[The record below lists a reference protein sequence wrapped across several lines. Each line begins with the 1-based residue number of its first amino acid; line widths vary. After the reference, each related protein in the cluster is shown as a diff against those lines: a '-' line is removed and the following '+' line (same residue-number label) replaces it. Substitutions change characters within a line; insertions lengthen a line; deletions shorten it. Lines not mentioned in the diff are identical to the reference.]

1 MREIVFVRSSRKDIR
16 GLPDQVCDIVG
27 FALRQAQAG
36 EKHQSAV
43 PLTDFGN
50 AGVLE
55 IRVDDDGD
63 TYRAIYTV
71 TLPDAVYVLHAFKKK
86 STKGKAT
93 PQRDID
99 LVKKRL
105 KEAEAISAERRRE

>member
-1 MREIVFVRSSRKDIR
+1 VHKVA
-16 GLPDQVCDIVG
+16 G

-36 EKHQSAV
+36 EKHEDAV
-43 PLTDFGN
+43 PMKAFGN

-55 IRVDDDGD
+55 IRIDDDGD

-71 TLPDAVYVLHAFKKK
+71 TLPDAVDVLHAFKKK
-86 STKGKAT
+86 SKKGKAT
-93 PQRDID
+93 TLRDIN

-105 KEAEAISAERRRE
+105 RDAEAISAERRGK